1 VLVLAQENVAV
12 VDDTLDDEDVDL
24 PG

>member
-12 VDDTLDDEDVDL
+12 VDHTLDVEDVDL

>member
-12 VDDTLDDEDVDL
+12 VNHTLDVEDVDL